1 MRNSIAH
8 GHIQLTSDNESEI
21 THVEFEDYKYGEKL
35 PTFRLRIPVKA
46 LIKFA
51 KKFAETMLSKL

>member
-1 MRNSIAH
+1 M
-8 GHIQLTSDNESEI
+8 QLTSDNESEI